1 MANKIHTGAKVED
14 SGIYRVKG
22 TKYEIILSKGDR
34 VPPYDKKPADV
45 VLTHKVKHHKQ

>member
-1 MANKIHTGAKVED
+1 MHTGARVED

-22 TKYEIILSKGDR
+22 TPYEIILSKGDK

-45 VLTHKVKHHKQ
+45 VLTRKVKHPRQ